1 MNLSLPF
8 IFVLGLVA
16 IVLTATQTNGL
27 AFKGAVEAWKEMLEE
42 LRAKFKDLAENKER
56 KKYDIKGLES
66 EIAENQNAITKLTTA
81 LNELAVEMEE
91 LREDYREL
99 IAYNEAA
106 KGEVKTL
113 TENRPELIAYN
124 EKKKKEIETIDLQME
139 GLTEDIIEKLS
150 AGHQGGEVKTEEL
163 NDCVQDFKKAIIA
176 WKKAAEIG
184 AGFKALL
191 KAKTLKLEDQLRRQS
206 ESEKLRL
213 KEETKILK
221 AKKVK
226 YEDAKQEGNEKFE
239 GFKDAVEGGIADN
252 KAHMERLKEEMEEL
266 EGAEKEEDKCFKAL
280 NDAVEGHGRR

>member
-150 AGHQGGEVKTEEL
+150 AGHQGGEVKTE
-163 NDCVQDFKKAIIA
+163 DFKKAIIA